1 MKRKN
6 NPPFAPNLIESMR
19 SIGYSFDTALADIV
33 DNSIS
38 ANATKIEINSTINNG
53 EPYISIL
60 DNGFGMNDDELFLAM
75 RYGSYNPN
83 DIREKNDMGRFG
95 LGLKS
100 ASLSQCRKL
109 TVVSKKNGMYSAY
122 IWDVN
127 FIIENGEWVLQ
138 ELEEGEIFAI
148 PNINKLQKYESGTI
162 VLWQEF
168 DKIKNTSNDLEEKL
182 KELLVSSID
191 HLALVYH
198 RLIGKKVEI
207 TINGFEVIPRDPF
220 LENHKGTQL
229 KREQIIVID
238 DSKIKIKPYILPHVN
253 KLSKED
259 IIKLGGKESL
269 RTDQGF
275 YIYRNKRLIIWGTW
289 FRLGTKN
296 ELSKLARVKVDIP
309 NDIDYLWDIDI
320 KKSHASLPERI
331 KVNLYNAVYESC
343 GLSENVH
350 TYRGKKITSKE
361 YIRSWNI
368 IEYRKN
374 DGLNLEVNLDNPI
387 IQAFVNSLDETQKK
401 IFVAIIEDIED
412 GLPYDYIYSQIA
424 KGKKTESDITDE
436 EKNEIVENIKIKI
449 KNLEELGMTR
459 NEVLDILMSQ
469 EKYANDEYIM
479 KKLTEIRGE

>member
-1 MKRKN
+1 MKRKS

-38 ANATKIEINSTINNG
+38 AKATKIEINSTVNNG
-53 EPYISIL
+53 KPYISIF

-75 RYGSYNPN
+75 KYGSYNPN

-109 TVVSKKNGMYSAY
+109 TVVSKKDDRYSAY
-122 IWDVN
+122 IWDVD
-127 FIIENGEWVLQ
+127 FVIENGEWVLQ
-138 ELEEGEIFAI
+138 ELEENEIFTI
-148 PNINKLQKYESGTI
+148 PNINKLQKYKSGTI

-168 DKIKNTSNDLEEKL
+168 DKIKSASNNLDETL

-198 RLIGKKVEI
+198 RLIGKKVKI
-207 TINGFEVIPRDPF
+207 TVNGFEVIPRDPF

-229 KREQIIVID
+229 KREQTIVVD
-238 DSKIKIKPYILPHVN
+238 NSKIKIKPYILPHVN

-350 TYRGKKITSKE
+350 NYRGKRVTSNE
-361 YIRSWNI
+361 YIRTWNI
-368 IEYRKN
+368 IEYRKGE
-374 DGLNLEVNLDNPI
+374 GLKLEVNFDNPI
-387 IQAFVNSLDETQKK
+387 IQAFINTLDETQKK
-401 IFVAIIEDIED
+401 VFVTIMEDIED

-424 KGKKTESDITDE
+424 KGKKTELEITEDE
-436 EKNEIVENIKIKI
+436 KKEIIENIKVKI

-459 NEVLDILMSQ
+459 NEVLEILMSQ
-469 EKYANDEYIM
+469 EKYASDVYFME
-479 KKLTEIRGE
+479 KLKEMRGK